1 MIRLL
6 AVVLSVCVDA
16 LVWDLRVQKKNIV
29 WAKNSNNSKYTDI
42 YSLGGVAKPSD
53 FDNL

>member
-16 LVWDLRVQKKNIV
+16 LVWDLRVQKNKILFGPKTATIATNTPTFI
-29 WAKNSNNSKYTDI
+29 
-42 YSLGGVAKPSD
+42 L
-53 FDNL
+53 